1 MSADAQNPAPR
12 EGEEHSGPPGVFRRE
27 DIEER
32 ARATRMIVFDV
43 DGVLTDGSLFYGDDG
58 QEYKA
63 FNSRDGHGIKM
74 LRASGVETAIITG
87 RTSQVVLFRARN
99 LGIVHLF
106 QGADDKLEAY
116 EKLLSG
122 VNLSPE
128 QIAYMGDDLVD
139 LPVLRRC
146 GLAISVP
153 DAPDE
158 VKARSHYI
166 TRSSAGRGAAR
177 EACVLIMRAQ
187 GTWDRQLAIYDR

>member
-1 MSADAQNPAPR
+1 MNQQ
-12 EGEEHSGPPGVFRRE
+12 

-32 ARATRMIVFDV
+32 ARAVRMIVFDV
-43 DGVLTDGSLFYGDDG
+43 DGVLTDGSLYFGDDG

-74 LRASGVETAIITG
+74 LRASGVETGIITG

-106 QGADDKLEAY
+106 QGADDKLEAFG
-116 EKLLSG
+116 KLLAS
-122 VNLSPE
+122 VNLTPE
-128 QIAYMGDDLVD
+128 QIAYMGDDVVD

-158 VKARSHYI
+158 VKARSHYV
-166 TRSSAGRGAAR
+166 TRAGAGHGAAR
-177 EACVLIMRAQ
+177 EACEMIMRAQ
-187 GTWDRQLAIYDR
+187 GTWAAQLALYDR